1 MFSIKDRGMQSSM
14 KRRNPNLCS
23 TDVVK
28 REKGTAHKE
37 HLFSTSETTTKKE
50 KEVAA
55 SVTRAL
61 WLDMSSRG
69 EREQWFDHEVLGEYS
84 FICFLNIL
92 LPPL

>member
-1 MFSIKDRGMQSSM
+1 MQACM

-28 REKGTAHKE
+28 REKGTKGTVHKK

-55 SVTRAL
+55 SVTRGL
-61 WLDMSSRG
+61 RLDMSSRD

-84 FICFLNIL
+84 FISFLNIL